1 MVKCTYTMMSFRLF
15 FLLFSSFFLSIKEE
29 ANTQAWLWH
38 QVSFLFF
45 STQKKSQWG
54 IYKVMPRTVWCHT
67 VFTSSSFYILHFSVL
82 LLLLLLF
89 DISIK
94 QGSWHFYGW
103 QVDEEK
109 KKSKKKK
116 KSYPCHLVSLSF
128 LRVLVQMCPGTSLMW
143 LFMFMFVCLFAY
155 LFSGK
160 KKNTREVIFVF
171 LVFFL
176 WMVAKLKKKEKR
188 VCCFVLYKEENCRTR
203 MEFSI

>member
-1 MVKCTYTMMSFRLF
+1 
-15 FLLFSSFFLSIKEE
+15 
-29 ANTQAWLWH
+29 
-38 QVSFLFF
+38 
-45 STQKKSQWG
+45 
-54 IYKVMPRTVWCHT
+54 MPRTVWCHT
-67 VFTSSSFYILHFSVL
+67 VFTSSSFYILHFSVF

-116 KSYPCHLVSLSF
+116 KSYPCHLVSRSF

-160 KKNTREVIFVF
+160 KKKHSRSHFRF
-171 LVFFL
+171 SCFFPL
-176 WMVAKLKKKEKR
+176 NGGKTQKKKKKEF
-188 VCCFVLYKEENCRTR
+188 VASCCIKKKTAEHVWSFRFNCRLVDQATTVEPNLR
-203 MEFSI
+203 KGAKQIKREQCSFFLFFFSPVPVCDVQW

>member
-1 MVKCTYTMMSFRLF
+1 
-15 FLLFSSFFLSIKEE
+15 
-29 ANTQAWLWH
+29 
-38 QVSFLFF
+38 
-45 STQKKSQWG
+45 
-54 IYKVMPRTVWCHT
+54 MPRTVWCHT
-67 VFTSSSFYILHFSVL
+67 VFTSSSFYILHFSVF

-109 KKSKKKK
+109 KKVKKK
-116 KSYPCHLVSLSF
+116 KSYPCHLVSRSF

-160 KKNTREVIFVF
+160 KKKHSRSHFRF
-171 LVFFL
+171 SCFFSSE
-176 WMVAKLKKKEKR
+176 WWQNSKKEKR